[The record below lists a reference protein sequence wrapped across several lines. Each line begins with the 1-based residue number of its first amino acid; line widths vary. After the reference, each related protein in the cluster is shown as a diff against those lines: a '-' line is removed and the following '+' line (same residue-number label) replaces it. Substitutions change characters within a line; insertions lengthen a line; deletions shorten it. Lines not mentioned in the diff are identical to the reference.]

1 MSFRAVVVLPSF
13 NSGPQLARTLR
24 AALAEHPEAWVVVDG
39 STDGSDREAEE
50 LGLPGAEFL
59 RLKKNSGKGGAM
71 LAAFREAARK
81 GVTHLLAMDA
91 DGQHPAEK
99 IRPFLELGESHPE
112 ACVCGVPVFG
122 PDAPMERVRG
132 RLVGNSFARLE
143 AVGLGPRD
151 SLFGFRLY
159 PVEASL
165 RIMERTAW
173 ARRFDFDTVLGVRL
187 AWAGVP
193 FLNLPVP
200 VVYPPRSSGG
210 VTHFRYVRDN
220 LLLVA
225 AHTRLLL
232 EWPFRL
238 PGLLARR
245 QAGFRM
251 SQ

>member
-1 MSFRAVVVLPSF
+1 
-13 NSGPQLARTLR
+13 
-24 AALAEHPEAWVVVDG
+24 
-39 STDGSDREAEE
+39 
-50 LGLPGAEFL
+50 
-59 RLKKNSGKGGAM
+59 
-71 LAAFREAARK
+71 
-81 GVTHLLAMDA
+81 
-91 DGQHPAEK
+91 
-99 IRPFLELGESHPE
+99 
-112 ACVCGVPVFG
+112 
-122 PDAPMERVRG
+122 
-132 RLVGNSFARLE
+132 
-143 AVGLGPRD
+143 D

-193 FLNLPVP
+193 FLNVPVP

-232 EWPFRL
+232 EWPLRL
-238 PGLLARR
+238 PRLLARR
-245 QAGFRM
+245 QAGLRM